1 MKTPLYKRYADC
13 RPVGSVCLCN
23 TFGVLVF
30 EPMEEDKP
38 DTDFITAWSDSE
50 GQTWGYHRNTV
61 HYTAAALKEIEDDF
75 NEAHEGEES
84 EEE

>member
-1 MKTPLYKRYADC
+1 MKTPLYKRYADR

-38 DTDFITAWSDSE
+38 DTDFITAWSGSE
-50 GQTWGYHRNTV
+50 GQTWGYHRNNV
-61 HYTAAALKEIEDDF
+61 HYTAALEEIEDDF
-75 NEAHEGEES
+75 NEAHEGEED

>member
-1 MKTPLYKRYADC
+1 MKTPLYKRYADR

-38 DTDFITAWSDSE
+38 DTDFITAWSGSE
-50 GQTWGYHRNTV
+50 GQTWGYHRNTPYIIPPPGV
-61 HYTAAALKEIEDDF
+61 ATFVKVLYGCILMKL
-75 NEAHEGEES
+75 
-84 EEE
+84 